1 MLYEVITSRICDNDE
16 ELSGCEKF
24 LRKTQKVQLLGM
36 QSVMQPIGY
45 KTKNVALYR
54 TVFTFFL
61 ICVATV
67 TLLLASRT
75 GVYRFG
81 DISFVEMNFLF
92 ISNDSSV
99 DFCPFAWQTNVLVTQ
114 KS

>member
-1 MLYEVITSRICDNDE
+1 M
-16 ELSGCEKF
+16 
-24 LRKTQKVQLLGM
+24 LGM

-114 KS
+114 KWRRSVKKYSDPNNYLVYAVEE